1 MKCFQCLTESEQAYW
16 NVFSSY
22 LESSMESN
30 QPLLD
35 LAELETCDQ
44 VQVDNIEDVLSTVAA
59 VDLLKLF
66 QVVQIVTNL
75 LLFRAI
81 LSVLL

>member
-1 MKCFQCLTESEQAYW
+1 MSHNKIFNMKCFQCLTESEQADW

-22 LESSMESN
+22 LGSSMESN

-44 VQVDNIEDVLSTVAA
+44 VQVDNIEDHSFA
-59 VDLLKLF
+59 DLLSWL
-66 QVVQIVTNL
+66 QDTSPIQ
-75 LLFRAI
+75 R
-81 LSVLL
+81 